1 MDDKRILSSGS
12 IVFFTDDPEA
22 AKRLAVSGSCFI
34 SLPEVTASAD
44 GYVRACEDFE
54 DLSDAYLERLCMRH
68 LKKPAVICRFDGFT
82 LRECCRDDYFFVRH
96 LFADNESALEEF
108 DPSDW
113 PDTYEGSTKFE
124 SALRD
129 HYRLF
134 DFGMWI
140 LENGK
145 EKLGIFGLAAKE
157 YGIEL
162 YYLLDRKYR
171 GQQIAKRTC
180 EMTEEFAAAELCA
193 GEIYIRCDEN
203 NKPSRHLAEGL
214 GFKLLSSERE
224 GSIRKLK
231 FVKKL

>member
-1 MDDKRILSSGS
+1 MEDKRILSSGG
-12 IVFFTDDPEA
+12 IVYYTDDPEA

-34 SLPEVTASAD
+34 SLPEVTDIAD
-44 GYVRACEDFE
+44 GYVSAREDFE

-68 LKKPAVICRFDGFT
+68 LKKPAVICRFEGFAI
-82 LRECCRDDYFFVRH
+82 RECSREDYSFVRD
-96 LFADNESALEEF
+96 LFMDNIDALEEF

-134 DFGMWI
+134 DFGMWV
-140 LENGK
+140 LEK
-145 EKLGIFGLAAKE
+145 EEERLGVFGLAAKE

-162 YYLLDRKYR
+162 YYLLDRKFR

-180 EMTEEFAAAELCA
+180 EMIEEFASAELCA
-193 GEIYIRCDEN
+193 GELYIRCDEN

-214 GFKLLSSERE
+214 GFKLLSSECE

>member
-1 MDDKRILSSGS
+1 MEDKRILSSGG
-12 IVFFTDDPEA
+12 IVYYTDDPEA

-34 SLPEVTASAD
+34 SLSEVTDIAD
-44 GYVRACEDFE
+44 GYVRAREDFE

-68 LKKPAVICRFDGFT
+68 LKKPAVICRFEGFAI
-82 LRECCRDDYFFVRH
+82 RECCREDYSFVRD
-96 LFADNESALEEF
+96 LFMDNIDALEEF
-108 DPSDW
+108 DLSDW
-113 PDTYEGSTKFE
+113 PDTYEGSIKFE
-124 SALRD
+124 TALRD
-129 HYRLF
+129 YYRLF
-134 DFGMWI
+134 DFGMWV
-140 LENGK
+140 LEK
-145 EKLGIFGLAAKE
+145 EEERLGIFGLAAKE

-180 EMTEEFAAAELCA
+180 EMIEEFAAAELCA

-203 NKPSRHLAEGL
+203 NKPSRYLAEGL